1 MTSSS
6 LPRRRSA
13 DNISRENVRRG
24 PARAQGD
31 ARGAARL
38 WPGAAL
44 RSVIGVVAAALR
56 TALAFAVLAAGA
68 FVGLM
73 VGYPLARVRRSPAP
87 LYRVARVAL
96 TAAVRLVGIAMATE
110 GRERLGDPR
119 NVLIVANHASHLD
132 GPLLLLAL
140 GTDFTVMLKAE
151 IYALAPLRP
160 LARAAGF
167 IGVDRAD
174 ARSRADALSAATAAL
189 AAGQCLL
196 VFPEGRRSRD
206 GRLGELK
213 KGVFAAAVAARSR
226 VVPVAIVGT
235 RDLLPPGRAWVRAG
249 RVEIRVLDA
258 IEADGL
264 DRDALTERVRAALSA
279 ALPSA

>member
-1 MTSSS
+1 MF
-6 LPRRRSA
+6 
-13 DNISRENVRRG
+13 
-24 PARAQGD
+24 
-31 ARGAARL
+31 
-38 WPGAAL
+38 
-44 RSVIGVVAAALR
+44 GVVAMAVR

-68 FVGLM
+68 LVGLV

-87 LYRVARVAL
+87 LYRVARSTLA
-96 TAAVRLVGIAMATE
+96 AAVRLVGIAVATE

-140 GTDFTVMLKAE
+140 GIDFTVMIKAE
-151 IYALAPLRP
+151 LYALAPMRP
-160 LARAAGF
+160 LVRAVGF

-174 ARSRADALSAATAAL
+174 THSRADALSAATAAL
-189 AAGQCLL
+189 AAGRCVL

-206 GRLGELK
+206 GRLGDLK
-213 KGVFAAAVAARSR
+213 KGTFAAAVAARSR
-226 VVPVAIVGT
+226 VVPVAIAGT
-235 RDLLPPGRAWVRAG
+235 RHLLPPGRAWVRAG
-249 RVEIRVLDA
+249 LVAIRVLDA